1 MQSAKDFK
9 GGNEKFLVIGQ
20 TGSGKTSLFST
31 IPGKKFMYIFDPNAL
46 NTLQGQD
53 IDYELFTPDIL
64 NMNVI
69 SLSKGVGDT
78 SPKKKEPLT
87 YVAWEKDFED
97 KLCTCVLCGC
107 NISVKNDCD
116 HRTFFDDYDAIG
128 FDSLTTF
135 ADLVMDRVLFLN
147 GRFGK
152 QPEQPDWSAQINTIK
167 NVFRQVTSLDLMVFA
182 TAHKDLKQDE
192 LTRKVEY
199 SIVLPGQLRIKLPL
213 LFSEIYNCEADVDK
227 DGKPMYKIQTI
238 PDRFHPVCRCTL
250 GLDQYVDV
258 TIPKGCTD
266 NTKHGIGKI
275 LAEHPRN
282 K

>member
-1 MQSAKDFK
+1 MPSAKDFK
-9 GGNEKFLVIGQ
+9 GGNEKFLVIGE

-31 IPGKKFMYIFDPNAL
+31 LPGKKFMYIFDPNAL

-53 IDYELFTPDIL
+53 VDYELFTPDIL

-78 SPKKKEPLT
+78 SQKKLEPRT
-87 YVAWEKDFED
+87 YVDWEKDFED
-97 KLCTCVLCGC
+97 KLANG
-107 NISVKNDCD
+107 
-116 HRTFFDDYDAIG
+116 FFDDYDAIG

-135 ADLVMDRVLFLN
+135 ADLVMDRVLYLN

-167 NVFRQVTSLDLMVFA
+167 NVFRQATSLNKMIFA

-192 LTRKVEY
+192 LTRKVQY
-199 SIVLPGQLRIKLPL
+199 NIVLPGQLRIKLPL
-213 LFSEIYNCEADVDK
+213 LFSEIYNCESDTDK
-227 DGKPMYKIQTI
+227 DGNAIYKIQTVS
-238 PDRFHPVCRCTL
+238 DRFHPVCRCTL

-258 TIPKGCTD
+258 TIPKGTTD
-266 NTKHGIGKI
+266 NSKFGIGKI

-282 K
+282 R